1 MFTTNSF
8 NYILAYQIK
17 NFCFNQ
23 YKNNVMLVFIYQAT
37 KQLIKLLLFIYLHE

>member
-23 YKNNVMLVFIYQAT
+23 YKNNVMLVLYVVSED
-37 KQLIKLLLFIYLHE
+37 Y